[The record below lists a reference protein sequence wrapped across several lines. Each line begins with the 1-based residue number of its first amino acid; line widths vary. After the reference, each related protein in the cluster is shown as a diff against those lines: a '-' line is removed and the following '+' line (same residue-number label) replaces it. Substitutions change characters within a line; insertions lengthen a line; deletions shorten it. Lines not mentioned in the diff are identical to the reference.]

1 VEHRPAVWRQLRA
14 DNAPFRVVDAEGIH
28 SAPITHFDEMV
39 RSCVIPE
46 WRKCTRVIG
55 EALGK
60 DWESGYH
67 QVGDMELFSRLRKL
81 VELGAVESDGDM
93 SDMRQSRVRIA
104 AT

>member
-1 VEHRPAVWRQLRA
+1 
-14 DNAPFRVVDAEGIH
+14 
-28 SAPITHFDEMV
+28 MV